1 MGSEEAEPEMLP
13 EEIPVVVHAAVN
25 LKTLN
30 LFLDLTIYFHEFLK
44 NNIFSLI
51 GGRGGFTGSRGSG
64 PPTQG
69 GPSTGNTTQQQ
80 RTTYTRKS

>member
-44 NNIFSLI
+44 NIYFH
-51 GGRGGFTGSRGSG
+51 
-64 PPTQG
+64 
-69 GPSTGNTTQQQ
+69 
-80 RTTYTRKS
+80 